1 VLYAK
6 NKLLLKFVLHFEFH
20 INKQGSPLHILD

>member
-1 VLYAK
+1 
-6 NKLLLKFVLHFEFH
+6 VLHFEFH